1 MSGTYVDVP
10 LSTPLIKEF
19 QKLEIWHLKFY
30 ISTMDDLVGTIIRI
44 IMIDIVT

>member
-19 QKLEIWHLKFY
+19 QKLEICHLKIY